1 MKKLKKLSVLA
12 LLAVGFALVFGG
24 CSNADDETK
33 TEQGGGGDGT
43 DKGDDSDKKE
53 EEKEEEKEAEVV
65 TVTDPEFKE
74 WYGCTTNKNV
84 LEFTTGGAYYEG
96 KALSDYSEVKIT
108 VKGTPAESSK
118 YGMKFCVKIYD
129 PENNQYADLGYPT
142 IDEANVSQTI
152 TYTNIEEMWSTEE
165 AEAWDST
172 KYKGL
177 KKKGGEKPFY
187 LCLTNNSNDENW
199 DDPDW
204 EHWTLTVEKIEFIP

>member
-24 CSNADDETK
+24 CSNGSSDDDNKTNPNPTPTETPDPD
-33 TEQGGGGDGT
+33 ED
-43 DKGDDSDKKE
+43 
-53 EEKEEEKEAEVV
+53 EVV
-65 TVTDPEFKE
+65 TVTDPEFEE

-84 LEFTTGGAYYEG
+84 LEFTSGGAFYKG

-108 VKGTPAESSK
+108 VKGTPAVSSK

-152 TYTNIEEMWSTEE
+152 AYTNIEEMWSTEE
-165 AEAWDST
+165 AESWDPT
-172 KYKGL
+172 AYKGL

-199 DDPDW
+199 SAPDW
-204 EHWTLTVEKIEFIP
+204 EYWTLTVEKIEFIP